1 MMNEMKIEYKDILDI
16 EYALRR
22 AELSAKR
29 EWDEV
34 VQWKD
39 DDDPDGGLLY
49 SLRYRDVKELRQA
62 QKSLRAIWKII
73 RQSDIEPGYSTLGS

>member
-16 EYALRR
+16 EWALKR

-34 VQWKD
+34 VRWKTD
-39 DDDPDGGLLY
+39 EPDGGLLY
-49 SLRYRDVKELRQA
+49 RLRYEDVKELRQA
-62 QKSLRAIWKII
+62 QKSLRQIWKTI
-73 RQSDIEPGYSTLGS
+73 RQSDIEPVYSA